1 MIKRKHA
8 AGVALAAT
16 LLTGFEGVKTYAY
29 RDPVGIPT
37 VCMGETRGVKIG
49 DHYTLAECKAMAT
62 ARVAEFAAGVDA
74 ALTVDVS
81 DKTYASFVS
90 WSYNL
95 GIGAFKSKISPL
107 VNSGHVMDACT
118 KMGLY
123 VYAHGIKLPGLVTRR
138 REEVA
143 LCLDGLR

>member
-1 MIKRKHA
+1 MQRKHA
-8 AGVALAAT
+8 QGIALAT
-16 LLTGFEGVKTYAY
+16 VLLTGFEGVRERAY

-49 DHYTLAECKAMAT
+49 DTYTLEQCKSMAT
-62 ARVAEFAAGVDA
+62 ARVAEFATGVDQ
-74 ALTVDVS
+74 ALTVEVS

-95 GIGAFKSKISPL
+95 GIGAFQSKIAPL
-107 VNSGHVMDACT
+107 VNAGRIADACR

-123 VYAHGIKLPGLVTRR
+123 VYAHSIKLPGLVSRR
-138 REEVA
+138 QEEVA
-143 LCLDGLR
+143 LCLDGLK

>member
-1 MIKRKHA
+1 MKSKHVI
-8 AGVALAAT
+8 GIALAT
-16 LLTGFEGVKTYAY
+16 SMLTGFEGIRQYAY

-49 DHYTLAECKAMAT
+49 DHYTLDECKAMAT

-74 ALTVDVS
+74 ALTVPVS
-81 DKTYASFVS
+81 DKTYAAFVS

-95 GIGAFKSKISPL
+95 GIGAFKAKIAPL
-107 VNSGHVMDACT
+107 ANLGDIAGACR
-118 KMGLY
+118 KMGQY

-138 REEVA
+138 QEEVR
-143 LCLDGLR
+143 LCLDGLQ